1 MRFSDRK
8 IKRINICA
16 VRIWENLGIYAQISP
31 MRALP
36 LQTTLL
42 THYGALHSQET

>member
-1 MRFSDRK
+1 MPFSDRK

-16 VRIWENLGIYAQISP
+16 VRIWDNSGNYAQISP
-31 MRALP
+31 MHAIT